1 MIDMIKGISL
11 QNFMSFDDIDLDMTD
26 KGGKG
31 MGHVLI
37 YGENG
42 SGKTNLIDSLMF
54 LGRSSMT
61 ALCEQYGK
69 GDDEPIRTRCI
80 SDLACQYRMIGAE
93 GNMVLRY
100 RIEIDGHDATYT
112 LEFDDENRILSE
124 SLDYI
129 VNKRRGNLF
138 RIGRDGAR
146 IQKDL
151 MTGGYRREI
160 DELIERYWGRHTFI
174 AILMNESRS
183 KNESFF
189 DSNVSGNIRSFLR
202 YIGSMV
208 VVKKNESYMPT
219 HRTIRLPSGIIGSKD
234 VADLDRV
241 EASLSK
247 FLNRLYSDI
256 RSVHFMREDL
266 DDGRLRYELYF
277 DKRIAGRIRA
287 IPADRESSGTRYLVG
302 ILPLLLFCADG
313 KTVAIDEIDTGI
325 HDLLISQL
333 IGQCIP
339 DITGQLIATTHN
351 TSLMTSKDAPNIFII
366 SIDRNGYKR
375 IDSIQSTEPPNVKT
389 NVQKRYMEGYYSG
402 IPLVADIGLKD
413 ILRTSADKGS

>member
-1 MIDMIKGISL
+1 
-11 QNFMSFDDIDLDMTD
+11 
-26 KGGKG
+26 

-61 ALCEQYGK
+61 ASHGQYEDIDGK
-69 GDDEPIRTRCI
+69 VVRGSLDTPRTEDPGIVHRCI
-80 SDLACQYRMIGAE
+80 TDLASQYRMIGAE
-93 GNMVLRY
+93 GDMRLCY
-100 RIEIDGHDATYT
+100 RIEMDGHDATYT
-112 LEFDDENRILSE
+112 LEFDEENRILSE

-138 RIGRDGAR
+138 RIGRDEVR
-146 IQKDL
+146 IQRGL
-151 MTGGYRREI
+151 MTGGYRKEI
-160 DELIERYWGRHTFI
+160 RRLVERYWGRHTFV
-174 AILMNESRS
+174 AILMHEYGT
-183 KNESFF
+183 KNESSF
-189 DSNVSGNIRSFLR
+189 DSNVSDNIRSFLN
-202 YIGSMV
+202 YIGSMM
-208 VVKKNESYMPT
+208 VVKKNESFMPSYG
-219 HRTIRLPSGIIGSKD
+219 TIRLPSGIIGSKD
-234 VADLDRV
+234 TDDLDRT

-247 FLNRLYSDI
+247 FLSRSYSDI
-256 RSVHFMREDL
+256 RSVHFLRENL
-266 DDGRLRYELYF
+266 DDGMIRYELYF
-277 DKRIAGRIRA
+277 DKRIAGKIRA
-287 IPADRESSGTRYLVG
+287 IPADKESSGTKYLMD

-313 KTVAIDEIDTGI
+313 RTVAIDGIDTGI

-339 DITGQLIATTHN
+339 DITGQLIATTHD

-375 IDSIQSTEPPNVKT
+375 IESIQSTEPPNVKT
-389 NVQKRYMEGYYSG
+389 NVQKRYMEGHYSG

-413 ILRTSADKGS
+413 ILRTSAGKESE